1 MSTNYNNERNPLES
15 NKLNDYKNNHQIKIN
30 NKKIKTT
37 NNTEYIENKSHF
49 NIRPNYEEEDNY
61 DYEIYNETPYLTF
74 SKLFKSDQNEEL
86 KFQTLSN
93 RYNPKKGNEYLY
105 NKENILNNGNSN
117 FNLTFNNGF
126 AKKTYSLNKSED
138 STFFNFVEIFEQINQ
153 KSQKLFK
160 IQKNTYSSKTN
171 DNRRY
176 ISKFSKNKNNIIN
189 RSGIGQKKI
198 TLYIT
203 NGKNVYKTSIKSD
216 KLTNNSM
223 SSFRNRNSK
232 ESELPKLLKKNE
244 VKELSKTLYNQAN
257 NNYVSISNSSNDT
270 TKTHTNRNISIQ
282 ANNLNG
288 ATTTGFITKGIRS
301 KYKNM
306 KINQKKYINEHKME
320 NDRIQTVAK
329 VETDNKYYRNIPIP
343 DIIKTSPNKTQSNL
357 RESNAIKSYQ
367 SGNTSIYQSEIV
379 NKKNETKNRV
389 YEKKNLLSS
398 QQSNNIIDKIELKKK
413 IINRTSSFS
422 LSNKKRVSQNN
433 NNQSVVSPRIN
444 NQNIKLLNITSTGD
458 NFNKNKKEILGG
470 ETKNIAKKSV
480 IININDDVPYEKK
493 NIGKNEKYQVKNDI
507 NNKND
512 KSNIKSSVV
521 VYSRR
526 NDKVYE
532 SKRTN
537 KEEKNNK
544 TKGVKNISIIVNS
557 RNSFQKNNTK
567 NGKDSKIE
575 SKK

>member
-30 NKKIKTT
+30 NNQIKTA
-37 NNTEYIENKSHF
+37 NNSEYIENKSHF

-413 IINRTSSFS
+413 IISSTSSFS

-433 NNQSVVSPRIN
+433 NNQSVVSPRVN
-444 NQNIKLLNITSTGD
+444 NQNIKVLNITSTGD
-458 NFNKNKKEILGG
+458 NFNKNKKEI
-470 ETKNIAKKSV
+470 
-480 IININDDVPYEKK
+480 
-493 NIGKNEKYQVKNDI
+493 
-507 NNKND
+507 
-512 KSNIKSSVV
+512 
-521 VYSRR
+521 
-526 NDKVYE
+526 
-532 SKRTN
+532 
-537 KEEKNNK
+537 
-544 TKGVKNISIIVNS
+544 
-557 RNSFQKNNTK
+557 
-567 NGKDSKIE
+567 
-575 SKK
+575 

>member
-1 MSTNYNNERNPLES
+1 MSTNYNNERNPFES

-30 NKKIKTT
+30 NNQIKTA
-37 NNTEYIENKSHF
+37 NNSEYIENKSHF

-105 NKENILNNGNSN
+105 NKENILNKGNSN

-398 QQSNNIIDKIELKKK
+398 QQSNNITDKIELKKK
-413 IINRTSSFS
+413 IINNTSSFS

-444 NQNIKLLNITSTGD
+444 NQNIKVLNITSTGD

-470 ETKNIAKKSV
+470 ETKIIAKKSV

-493 NIGKNEKYQVKNDI
+493 NIGKNEKTQVKNDN

-557 RNSFQKNNTK
+557 RNSFQKINTK